1 MLRKNGFHHKSRY
14 GQVVLNKPVFL
25 AYRIPMVRH
34 PSVVV
39 HTFKL
44 EYMYLWSQLANLDQI
59 YV

>member
-1 MLRKNGFHHKSRY
+1 
-14 GQVVLNKPVFL
+14 
-25 AYRIPMVRH
+25 MVRH

-44 EYMYLWSQLANLDQI
+44 EYMYLRSQMASLDQI

>member
-1 MLRKNGFHHKSRY
+1 MLRKNGFHHKIE
-14 GQVVLNKPVFL
+14 VVLNKPVFL
-25 AYRIPMVRH
+25 AYRIPTVRH

>member
-1 MLRKNGFHHKSRY
+1 MLRKMDFTIKSRY
-14 GQVVLNKPVFL
+14 GQVVLNKPDFL
-25 AYRIPMVRH
+25 AYCIPMVRH

>member
-1 MLRKNGFHHKSRY
+1 
-14 GQVVLNKPVFL
+14 
-25 AYRIPMVRH
+25 MVRH

-44 EYMYLWSQLANLDQI
+44 EYLWNQLANLDQI

>member
-1 MLRKNGFHHKSRY
+1 
-14 GQVVLNKPVFL
+14 
-25 AYRIPMVRH
+25 MVRH

-39 HTFKL
+39 HTVKL

>member
-1 MLRKNGFHHKSRY
+1 MLRKMDFTIKSRY